1 MRKSVASPSASSSA
15 ESIPPA
21 ESSGSNTDTSSSSD
35 RKVENGID
43 IFKMANLSDAIPGH
57 FYSYKTGNPHYV
69 RQVFSSLHDLALA
82 LYLEYYPL
90 VQFYQRGDANRK
102 CATREEI
109 ATPLGTPFPISYVWK
124 NAVHTYY
131 PDYVG
136 KLIDGRLLIA
146 EAGVAEAKRT
156 EQELLKA
163 DAARQ
168 FAKAEGGVF
177 WIATE
182 EQLGSLDST
191 WLQNLVRL
199 HGRRMDFP
207 TYARIRDAVLC
218 IRPWGSLLSIPD
230 IVKDLH
236 ASSSKVE
243 VEAALW
249 KMIGDAAASGHLLL
263 NLAEVPLKR
272 ATPLALL
279 DPALIPLLP
288 EPLPDSLIPVQEDS
302 GLQDAAGHAIQSMGV
317 VADSLGQDDNDTEE
331 DADLLLSAIPE
342 LPGKSINSDDLL
354 PAVRDRFER
363 CRKAVYELLNGAPIR
378 ATARKYQIGR
388 TELFRLG
395 HRAREH
401 GETALIPHEVHQG
414 RPLLRHEFR
423 ELIRDLYKN
432 KQLHTDVAIH
442 EHPKLKKLTDT
453 LTKQEGHAVLLP
465 TLRQVRLEIKRYKA
479 EAKRQ
484 AESANTKPATAER
497 QTQLHPPRE
506 NMSTYSYVLSIA
518 GPGQVVQ
525 VDEYYWDGLIITK
538 DNIKV
543 TMRVHAGV
551 MVCVATGAI
560 ISFVLSP
567 RQLVEEDYMLLVKR
581 AIEPK
586 DFLLQRHNCKHEWLC
601 SARPSVILHDHGKIF
616 TSKRAIHVIVDR
628 LQIIEEQAPPYAP
641 PAKGIVEN
649 LFNWINK
656 KYAHR
661 LRGTIKSSKE
671 DRGAYDSEGEAVKAG
686 ITFDNL
692 EEYFIEAIVDDY
704 MQDWNDL
711 RRQKRFQLW
720 NDAVEEYGVVPYLG
734 KQDDLKL
741 LLMKAQ
747 SRKNATTGRYAVHD
761 YKGISFRGR
770 WYTNP
775 NVIPYLHGDKVTIY
789 YSRWDIVVIYLYRD
803 NQYMG
808 PVMCTTLL
816 RYGRV
821 SLWEA
826 DAMAKHDRLQKREAN
841 AETQQTRTA
850 IIGRASAGKR
860 AQRREALEL
869 ERKRVASLQEIEVH
883 PAEVLA
889 MRDAVAESLR
899 LQEAERH
906 INQSRAGASAT
917 ASTTT
922 TPISVQSYAPP
933 PESDEEEIP
942 SPLPLRMRPRAP
954 QAS

>member
-1 MRKSVASPSASSSA
+1 MRKSVASSSASSSA
-15 ESIPPA
+15 ESVPPG
-21 ESSGSNTDTSSSSD
+21 ESSGSNAEAGSSPD
-35 RKVENGID
+35 RTVETGID

-90 VQFYQRGDANRK
+90 VQFFQRGDANK
-102 CATREEI
+102 TCAAREGI
-109 ATPLGTPFPISYVWK
+109 ATPMGTPFPISYVWK

-146 EAGVAEAKRT
+146 EAGVAEEKRS
-156 EQELLKA
+156 EQNLLKA
-163 DAARQ
+163 EAARQ
-168 FAKAEGGVF
+168 LAKAEGGVF

-207 TYARIRDAVLC
+207 TFARIRDAVLC
-218 IRPWGSLLSIPD
+218 IRPWGSPLSIPD

-236 ASSSKVE
+236 ATSSKVE
-243 VEAALW
+243 VEATLW
-249 KMIGDAAASGHLLL
+249 KMIGDAAASGHLLF

-288 EPLPDSLIPVQEDS
+288 EPLPDSLLPAHEDA
-302 GLQDAAGHAIQSMGV
+302 GLQDGAGPMIPSMGV
-317 VADSLGQDDNDTEE
+317 VVDSLDQDENDTEE
-331 DADLLLSAIPE
+331 DTDLLVSALPDI
-342 LPGKSINSDDLL
+342 PGKPINSDDLL
-354 PAVRDRFER
+354 PAVRDRFEQ
-363 CRKAVYELLNGAPIR
+363 CRKAVYEVLNGAPIR
-378 ATARKYQIGR
+378 ATAQKYQLGR
-388 TELFRLG
+388 TELYRLG
-395 HRAREH
+395 HRVREH
-401 GETALIPHEVHQG
+401 GEIALIPHEIHQG
-414 RPLLRHEFR
+414 RPLLRSEFR
-423 ELIRDLYKN
+423 KLIRELYKN
-432 KQLHTDVAIH
+432 KQLHTATAIR
-442 EHPKLKKLTDT
+442 EHPKIKKLADT

-465 TLRQVRLEIKRYKA
+465 TPRQVRLEIKRYKA

-484 AESANTKPATAER
+484 AESAKTRPETEER

-560 ISFVLSP
+560 MSFVMSP
-567 RQLVEEDYMLLVKR
+567 HQLVEEDYMLLVKR

-586 DFLLQRHNCKHEWLC
+586 DFLLQRHKCKHEWLC
-601 SARPSVILHDHGKIF
+601 SAKPGVILHDHGKIF
-616 TSKRAIHVIVDR
+616 TSKRAISVIVDR

-641 PAKGIVEN
+641 SAKGIVEN
-649 LFNWINK
+649 IFKWINT

-711 RRQKRFQLW
+711 RRQRRFQLW

-761 YKGISFRGR
+761 YKGINFRGR

-789 YSRWDIVVIYLYRD
+789 YSRWDIVVIYVYLN

-826 DAMAKHDRLQKREAN
+826 DAMAKHDRPLKCEAN
-841 AETQQTRTA
+841 TEVQQTRTG

-899 LQEAERH
+899 LQEAERQS
-906 INQSRAGASAT
+906 NQSGGGASPT

-922 TPISVQSYAPP
+922 MPISVRSYLPP
-933 PESDEEEIP
+933 PESDEEEPP
-942 SPLPLRMRPRAP
+942 SPPPLRMRPHAP